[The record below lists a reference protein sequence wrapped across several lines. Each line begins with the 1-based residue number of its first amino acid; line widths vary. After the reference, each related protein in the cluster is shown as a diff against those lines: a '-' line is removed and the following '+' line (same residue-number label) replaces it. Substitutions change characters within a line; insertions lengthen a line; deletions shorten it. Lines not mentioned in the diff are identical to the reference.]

1 MRAAAIVVVLTLMS
15 GCACLEPGP
24 VVYHYGGSGYQFRDL
39 GGDLRRPVSV
49 PEPGALGLMGLG
61 LVGLL
66 LARRQRK

>member
-1 MRAAAIVVVLTLMS
+1 MRAAAIVVVLVLMS

-24 VVYHYGGSGYQFRDL
+24 VVYHYGGSGQFRDL

-61 LVGLL
+61 IAGLFI
-66 LARRQRK
+66 ARRKRK